1 MVSVIPA
8 GLDIPGPPGT
18 DYAGTAQEVAMR

>member
-1 MVSVIPA
+1 LSVTPA

-18 DYAGTAQEVAMR
+18 DYAGSDQAVAMR